1 MAQLSNKI
9 KEYCKANGVSD
20 VDFMKDVML
29 QDDMVDGVS
38 NPYIKEWNLD
48 IAQPTQE
55 QLDALETQ
63 ADDYEY
69 NLGQIAKRKAEYG
82 TAEKQMENIIEN
94 GLEAEQT
101 RIQSI
106 KDKYPK
112 R

>member
-1 MAQLSNKI
+1 MAQLSTKI
-9 KEYCKANGVSD
+9 KQYIGSEVDFKSD
-20 VDFMKDVML
+20 VLL
-29 QDDMVDGVS
+29 QNDGQGD
-38 NPYIKEWNLD
+38 YIKEWNLD
-48 IAQPTQE
+48 IAQPTQA

-63 ADDYEY
+63 ADDYEF

>member
-1 MAQLSNKI
+1 MADLYGKVKYYAIS
-9 KEYCKANGVSD
+9 NGVTEEQFKD
-20 VDFMKDVML
+20 FLLVDNGEGAFIDNW
-29 QDDMVDGVS
+29 DF
-38 NPYIKEWNLD
+38 D
-48 IAQPTQE
+48 IPKPTQA

-63 ADDYEY
+63 ADDYEF

>member
-1 MAQLSNKI
+1 MASLSSKIIQYVGNK
-9 KEYCKANGVSD
+9 
-20 VDFMKDVML
+20 VDFDNDVKL
-29 QDDMVDGVS
+29 QNDGQGD
-38 NPYIKEWNLD
+38 YIKEWNLD
-48 IAQPTQE
+48 IAQPTQA

-63 ADDYEY
+63 ADDYEF

-82 TAEKQMENIIEN
+82 TADQQMENIIEN

>member
-1 MAQLSNKI
+1 MGTLANKI
-9 KEYCKANGVSD
+9 KLYVNADIDFTSD
-20 VDFMKDVML
+20 VLL
-29 QDDMVDGVS
+29 QNDGQGD
-38 NPYIKEWNLD
+38 YIKEWNLD
-48 IAQPTQE
+48 IAQPTQA

-63 ADDYEY
+63 ADDYEF

-101 RIQSI
+101 RINNI
-106 KDKYPK
+106 KLKYPK

>member
-1 MAQLSNKI
+1 MANLRNKI
-9 KEYCKANGVSD
+9 VVHLGNEI
-20 VDFMKDVML
+20 DFTKDVL
-29 QDDMVDGVS
+29 LEDNGSGV
-38 NPYIKEWNLD
+38 YIKEWNLD
-48 IAQPTQE
+48 TAQPTQE

-63 ADDYEY
+63 ADDYEF
-69 NLGQIAKRKAEYG
+69 NLGQIAKRKDEYG
-82 TAEKQMENIIEN
+82 SADQQMENIIEN

>member
-1 MAQLSNKI
+1 MAQLSLKI
-9 KEYCKANGVSD
+9 KLYVGSEVNFDTD
-20 VDFMKDVML
+20 VIL
-29 QDDMVDGVS
+29 QDDGQGA
-38 NPYIKEWNLD
+38 YIKEWNLD
-48 IAQPTQE
+48 TAQPTQE

-63 ADDYEY
+63 ADDYEF

>member
-1 MAQLSNKI
+1 MATLKSKI
-9 KEYCKANGVSD
+9 IQYLGTKPNFKSEVK
-20 VDFMKDVML
+20 L
-29 QDDMVDGVS
+29 QNDGQED
-38 NPYIKEWNLD
+38 YIKEWNLD
-48 IAQPTQE
+48 TAQPTQA
-55 QLDALETQ
+55 QLNALETQ
-63 ADDYEY
+63 ADDYEF

>member
-1 MAQLSNKI
+1 MASLSTKI
-9 KEYCKANGVSD
+9 NEYIGSKVDFKTDVILKDDGNGV
-20 VDFMKDVML
+20 V
-29 QDDMVDGVS
+29 
-38 NPYIKEWNLD
+38 YIAEWNLD
-48 IAQPTQE
+48 TAQPTQS

-69 NLGQIAKRKAEYG
+69 NLGQIAKRKDEYG
-82 TAEKQMENIIEN
+82 SADQQMENIIEN

>member
-1 MAQLSNKI
+1 MAILKTKVSLYLQENSTTWDNEKNNFELRNKGDGTNDYI
-9 KEYCKANGVSD
+9 HTWEVQGVL
-20 VDFMKDVML
+20 K
-29 QDDMVDGVS
+29 
-38 NPYIKEWNLD
+38 
-48 IAQPTQE
+48 PTQA

-63 ADDYEY
+63 ADDYEF

-101 RIQSI
+101 RINNI
-106 KDKYPK
+106 KLKYPK

>member
-1 MAQLSNKI
+1 MALLKTKVSLYLQGNSTTWDNEKNNLELRNKGNGTNDYI
-9 KEYCKANGVSD
+9 HTWEVQGVS
-20 VDFMKDVML
+20 K
-29 QDDMVDGVS
+29 
-38 NPYIKEWNLD
+38 
-48 IAQPTQE
+48 PTQA

-63 ADDYEY
+63 ANDYEF

-82 TAEKQMENIIEN
+82 SAESQMENIIEN
-94 GLEAEQT
+94 GLEAEQL

>member
-1 MAQLSNKI
+1 MAQLTSKI
-9 KEYCKANGVSD
+9 IQYVGSEIDFIND
-20 VDFMKDVML
+20 VKL
-29 QDDMVDGVS
+29 RDDGQGA
-38 NPYIKEWNLD
+38 YIKEWNLD
-48 IAQPTQE
+48 IPQPTQA

-82 TAEKQMENIIEN
+82 TADQQMENIIEN

>member
-1 MAQLSNKI
+1 MAQLTSKI
-9 KEYCKANGVSD
+9 IQYVGSEIDFIND
-20 VDFMKDVML
+20 VKL
-29 QDDMVDGVS
+29 RDDGQGA
-38 NPYIKEWNLD
+38 YIKEWNLD
-48 IAQPTQE
+48 TSQPTQA

-63 ADDYEY
+63 ADDYEF

-82 TAEKQMENIIEN
+82 TPADQMENIIEN

>member
-1 MAQLSNKI
+1 MSNLLSKI
-9 KEYCKANGVSD
+9 KQYVGSE
-20 VDFMKDVML
+20 VDFLNDVIL
-29 QDDMVDGVS
+29 QNDGQGD
-38 NPYIKEWNLD
+38 YIKEWNLD
-48 IAQPTQE
+48 IAEPTQA

-63 ADDYEY
+63 ADDYEF

-82 TAEKQMENIIEN
+82 TADEQMANIIEN

-101 RIQSI
+101 RVQSI

>member
-1 MAQLSNKI
+1 MAELSTKI
-9 KEYCKANGVSD
+9 KLYVNADIDFKSD
-20 VDFMKDVML
+20 VILKDEG
-29 QDDMVDGVS
+29 QGA
-38 NPYIKEWNLD
+38 YIDEWNLD
-48 IAQPTQE
+48 TAQPTQA

-82 TAEKQMENIIEN
+82 SAESQMENIIEN

>member
-1 MAQLSNKI
+1 MASLKSKI
-9 KEYCKANGVSD
+9 IQHIGST
-20 VDFMKDVML
+20 VDFNNDVLL
-29 QDDMVDGVS
+29 QNDGQGD
-38 NPYIKEWNLD
+38 YIKEWNLD
-48 IAQPTQE
+48 TAQPTQA

-82 TAEKQMENIIEN
+82 TAESQMENIIEN

>member
-1 MAQLSNKI
+1 MAQLTSKI
-9 KEYCKANGVSD
+9 IQYVGSE
-20 VDFMKDVML
+20 VDFTNDVKL
-29 QDDMVDGVS
+29 RDDGQGA
-38 NPYIKEWNLD
+38 YIKEWNLD
-48 IAQPTQE
+48 IAQPTQA

-63 ADDYEY
+63 ADDYEF

-82 TAEKQMENIIEN
+82 SAESQMENIIEN
-94 GLEAEQT
+94 GLEAEQL